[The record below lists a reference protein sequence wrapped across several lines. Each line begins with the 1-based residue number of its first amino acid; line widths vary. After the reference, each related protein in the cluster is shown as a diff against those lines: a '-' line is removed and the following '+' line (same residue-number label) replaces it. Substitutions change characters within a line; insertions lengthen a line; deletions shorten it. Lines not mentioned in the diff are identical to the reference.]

1 VIVRKSEEA
10 YHHLE
15 RESAIP
21 LTQKEIMH
29 EIKEI
34 HRILE
39 ELEKRIDKDTGGP
52 AASIT

>member
-1 VIVRKSEEA
+1 MIVRISEEA
-10 YHHLE
+10 YHQLE
-15 RESAIP
+15 RESGIP

-29 EIKEI
+29 EIREI

-39 ELEKRIDKDTGGP
+39 DLEKRIGKDTGGP